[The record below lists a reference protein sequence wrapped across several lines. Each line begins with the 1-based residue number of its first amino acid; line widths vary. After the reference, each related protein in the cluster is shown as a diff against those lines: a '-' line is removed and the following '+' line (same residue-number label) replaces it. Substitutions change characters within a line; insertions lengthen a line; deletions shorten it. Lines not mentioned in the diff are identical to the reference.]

1 MKLTRVRLKKE
12 YRLKVWTFLISVFLI
27 FFLFIPRGNRAMLF
41 TFFNTKCRSYHQVV
55 YSKKLS
61 DRLVDYY
68 ELSQKNGIQ
77 ACKNFGD
84 IQKLIIQRK
93 LFKARSNRLFVVA
106 DMKDSYPYSTRAS
119 RKLLRDIGRRFDK
132 KITEYGL
139 QGSRFIVTS
148 MTRTTDNVRDLK
160 KINGNVS
167 DNSPHMNGNAFDI
180 SYAHFSLKK
189 LVVTSCDEWY
199 LKEAL
204 AEVITEMRK
213 EKRCWATYEKNQ
225 GCFHIVSRK

>member
-1 MKLTRVRLKKE
+1 MRLLKYRLKKE
-12 YRLKVWTFLISVFLI
+12 YRLKVWTILISLFLICYILI
-27 FFLFIPRGNRAMLF
+27 PKSHRAMVI
-41 TFFNTKCRSYHQVV
+41 TFFGTKCRAYHQVV

-68 ELSQKNGIQ
+68 EQSRKNGIKT
-77 ACKNFGD
+77 CKNESD
-84 IQKLIIQRK
+84 IRKLIRQRE
-93 LFKARSNRLFVVA
+93 LFKVRSNRLFLVA
-106 DMKDSYPYSTRAS
+106 DLKDSYPYSTRGS
-119 RKLLRDIGRRFDK
+119 RKLLREIGRRFDN
-132 KITEYGL
+132 KIEEYGL
-139 QGSRFIVTS
+139 QGSKFIVTS
-148 MTRTTDNVRDLK
+148 ITRTTDNVRDLK
-160 KINGNVS
+160 KTNGNVS

-204 AEVITEMRK
+204 AEVITELRK

-225 GCFHIVSRK
+225 GCFHIVSRQ